1 MALSLGGIDLSVMGI
16 IGIVLLIGIVKRNGI
31 TSNDRNKR
39 WRVVPIQRQPSRPR
53 LTPPAEQLLRP

>member
-16 IGIVLLIGIVKRNGI
+16 IGIVLFVKRNGI